1 MDRALIDAHR
11 DLVPDEGGR
20 SAWWRLPPE
29 QAYLWEWLPTHLR
42 GAGLDREL
50 RACLHHPGWMVGKLE
65 QVGPAGLEADLAL
78 SDVRCRGRWGPR
90 CATTPTFSGH

>member
-1 MDRALIDAHR
+1 MIRAYLREQTSHRRGELDRALIDAHR

-20 SAWWRLPPE
+20 SAWWRLPPG

-50 RACLHHPGWMVGKLE
+50 RACLHHPG
-65 QVGPAGLEADLAL
+65 
-78 SDVRCRGRWGPR
+78 
-90 CATTPTFSGH
+90 